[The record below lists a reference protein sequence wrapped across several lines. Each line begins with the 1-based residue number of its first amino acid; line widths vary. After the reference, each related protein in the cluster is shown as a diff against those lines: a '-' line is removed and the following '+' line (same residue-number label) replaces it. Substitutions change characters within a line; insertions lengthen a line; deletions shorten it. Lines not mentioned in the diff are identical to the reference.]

1 MIFKE
6 CPARATFLYI
16 DGVDIGITTF
26 AGAYGME
33 PPAIGRAVEERGF
46 ESLFF
51 PEHTH
56 IPVRSRRTDGNPTRP
71 YAETYD
77 PFVALSAVAAVTRT
91 LKLGTGVCLV
101 TQRDPIVT
109 AKQVACLDRLSGGR
123 LLFGVGAG
131 WNRMELAN
139 HGTDPRTRMALLAE
153 RVQAMRRIWTDEEA
167 EFHGKYVNFDSIW
180 SWPKPLQRPHPPVL
194 VGGNGPGAEDRVLAF
209 GDGWFPQCEDL
220 AHAAELSERA
230 VALRRRAADT
240 GRGRIPITVFN
251 TPPDRRL
258 LDALADGG
266 MDRCLLLLPAGTE
279 SQMLAQLD
287 GWAPLASMWRQV
299 A

>member
-1 MIFKE
+1 M
-6 CPARATFLYI
+6 
-16 DGVDIGITTF
+16 DIGITTF

-33 PPAIGRAVEERGF
+33 PPAIGRAIEERGF

-56 IPVRSRRTDGNPTRP
+56 IPVHSRRPDGSSPRP
-71 YAETYD
+71 YVETYD

-209 GDGWFPQCEDL
+209 GDGWFPQCEGL
-220 AHAAELSERA
+220 ADAVELSERA
-230 VALRRRAADT
+230 VTLRRRAADT

-258 LDALADGG
+258 LDTLADAG

-287 GWAPLASMWRQV
+287 AWAPLASMWRQV
-299 A
+299 T

>member
-1 MIFKE
+1 M
-6 CPARATFLYI
+6 
-16 DGVDIGITTF
+16 DIGITTF

-33 PPAIGRAVEERGF
+33 PPAIGRAIEERGF

-56 IPVRSRRTDGNPTRP
+56 IPVHSRRSDGSSPRP

-77 PFVALSAVAAVTRT
+77 PFVALSAVAAVTRS

-209 GDGWFPQCEDL
+209 GDGWFPQCEGL
-220 AHAAELSERA
+220 ADAVELSERA
-230 VALRRRAADT
+230 VTLRRRAADT

-258 LDALADGG
+258 LDTLANAGL
-266 MDRCLLLLPAGTE
+266 DRCLLLLPAGTE

-287 GWAPLASMWRQV
+287 AWAPLASMWRQV
-299 A
+299 T

>member
-1 MIFKE
+1 M
-6 CPARATFLYI
+6 
-16 DGVDIGITTF
+16 DIGITTF

-33 PPAIGRAVEERGF
+33 PPAIGRAIEERGF

-56 IPVRSRRTDGNPTRP
+56 IPVHSRRPDGSSPRP

-209 GDGWFPQCEDL
+209 GDGWFPQCEGL
-220 AHAAELSERA
+220 ADAVELSERA
-230 VALRRRAADT
+230 VTLRRRAADT

-251 TPPDRRL
+251 TPPDGRL
-258 LDALADGG
+258 LDTLADAGL
-266 MDRCLLLLPAGTE
+266 DRCLLLLPARTE

-287 GWAPLASMWRQV
+287 EWAPLASMWRQV
-299 A
+299 T